1 MKKIYLKTGNEAALE
16 IDLPF
21 GTVDT
26 QIEVGRVSEW
36 FDIPATKEQLDYLE
50 LIVKNGDGIVR
61 ISGSKF
67 NDERS

>member
-26 QIEVGRVSEW
+26 QIEFGESQNGSTSLPR
-36 FDIPATKEQLDYLE
+36 
-50 LIVKNGDGIVR
+50 KN
-61 ISGSKF
+61 
-67 NDERS
+67 N